1 LVTQAI
7 EENIEDVLADFEE
20 DESRDESNEELEFE
34 EDDSD
39 IRPMKPSRVN
49 FEKSTIN
56 KGYVEVMKRLDYIE
70 DTNIIRLREED
81 IVPLP

>member
-1 LVTQAI
+1 MKKILKLRWLI
-7 EENIEDVLADFEE
+7 FEE
-20 DESRDESNEELEFE
+20 DESWDESNEELEFE

-39 IRPMKPSRVN
+39 IRPMKPSHVN
-49 FEKSTIN
+49 FGKSTIN

-70 DTNIIRLREED
+70 NTNIIQLREED

>member
-1 LVTQAI
+1 MVTQAI

-20 DESRDESNEELEFE
+20 DESRDESNKELEFE

-49 FEKSTIN
+49 FGKSTIN

-81 IVPLP
+81 IVPPP